1 MAQKQVGLFMELRR
15 FRGLTNSARSAI
27 ICKLSTRRFPQEAA
41 DDRNLKKV
49 EKTFEKPLDKR
60 KGVWYNVEALP
71 HRGKSGEKN
80 FLKSFEKP
88 LDKRMRM

>member
-1 MAQKQVGLFMELRR
+1 MQAVREEF
-15 FRGLTNSARSAI
+15 
-27 ICKLSTRRFPQEAA
+27 STEAA